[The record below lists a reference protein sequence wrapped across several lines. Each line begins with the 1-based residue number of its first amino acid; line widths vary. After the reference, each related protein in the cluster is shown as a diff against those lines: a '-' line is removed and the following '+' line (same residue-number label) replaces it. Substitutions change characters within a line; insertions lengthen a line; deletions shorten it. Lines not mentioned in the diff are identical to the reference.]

1 MSVKQVYK
9 QYLIP
14 PNLQKHMLRVA
25 ALSAILAENWTGK
38 EFDKE
43 ALVVACVFHDMAN
56 IIKFKFGKPSL
67 FKEEAAQAE
76 YWKKV
81 QQDTIKKYGNNV
93 HLATFQICQE
103 IGLPKN
109 VLDIINK
116 LEWDDTLK
124 ILDQQNYE
132 VAIAIYCDMRMG
144 PHGIMPLKD
153 RIDNLAT
160 RNKAHDM
167 DFIKKAATL
176 LESTIQKYL
185 AINLNDIVD
194 TQLNSRF
201 NQLLKLKI

>member
-43 ALVVACVFHDMAN
+43 ALVIACVFHDMAN
-56 IIKFKFGKPSL
+56 IIKFNFNKPSL

-109 VLDIINK
+109 VLHIINK
-116 LEWDDTLK
+116 LEWDDALK

-144 PHGIMPLKD
+144 PYGIMPLKD

-185 AINLNDIVD
+185 AINLNDITD